1 MYQYTI
7 CNQPDEDIFRR
18 QCEALERKI
27 SGIVKVSELTDVDTS
42 KTCIYEKSGARITIK
57 NDCYIG
63 GVFVDSEI
71 ELTQFFKD

>member
-42 KTCIYEKSGARITIK
+42 KTCFYLCG
-57 NDCYIG
+57 
-63 GVFVDSEI
+63 
-71 ELTQFFKD
+71 